1 MGFYS
6 VNTLL
11 QDAQRHG
18 IRIRPNSCLRCL
30 ERAAGNRPPAR
41 RLVPSRA
48 AFAPGAY
55 PGPHAIPV
63 TIAGMT
69 ICRQRPGTANLFIP
83 KTTFHRLRDVIT
95 SEPFLQVEGILQR
108 SEGDQPTV
116 YVLHIEPL
124 SGIDPEHT
132 ARSHDFH

>member
-1 MGFYS
+1 M
-6 VNTLL
+6 NELPEI
-11 QDAQRHG
+11 DH
-18 IRIRPNSCLRCL
+18 
-30 ERAAGNRPPAR
+30 R
-41 RLVPSRA
+41 REALCQVELPLHQE
-48 AFAPGAY
+48 PT
-55 PGPHAIPV
+55 PGPHAILV

-83 KTTFHRLRDVIT
+83 KTTFHRLRGVIT
-95 SEPFLQVEGILQR
+95 GEPFLQVEGILQR